1 MYCFSFARLFRLAQR
16 LNLVVVLSCSFASV
30 FIFLLDD
37 GSVSYFLV
45 LLSILYSTHHNPANQ
60 DIMVAIDVQT

>member
-1 MYCFSFARLFRLAQR
+1 ML
-16 LNLVVVLSCSFASV
+16 
-30 FIFLLDD
+30 LLDD

-60 DIMVAIDVQT
+60 DIMVAIDVQA